1 MCLINILIAIVLLI
15 GGIFCDTDIVTDWS
29 ISAVQN
35 YHLVYSMIRYD
46 KTVLI
51 WPQKLT
57 INKRS
62 LPHGAKLKL
71 TNEKKTN
78 KNERENSEKQSMSC

>member
-1 MCLINILIAIVLLI
+1 MCLYFTMFPKHRCFCVDCDQSVFWVCFMCLINILIAIVLLI

-51 WPQKLT
+51 
-57 INKRS
+57 
-62 LPHGAKLKL
+62 
-71 TNEKKTN
+71 
-78 KNERENSEKQSMSC
+78 